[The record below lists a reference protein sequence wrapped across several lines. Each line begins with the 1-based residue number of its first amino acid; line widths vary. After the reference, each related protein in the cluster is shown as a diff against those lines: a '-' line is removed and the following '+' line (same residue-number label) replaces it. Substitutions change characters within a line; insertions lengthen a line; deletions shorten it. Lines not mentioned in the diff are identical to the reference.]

1 MPMQTHPMEPP
12 ASRLSAW
19 DSVASEIES
28 LNVLDPGPL
37 RRRWRALMGGTVPVP
52 AHLSR
57 SLMVRILAYR
67 QQAQVHGDLDRATL
81 RVLAATIG
89 QGDPAPVSSSIAT
102 SLGPRSDLRPGTLLT
117 REYEGVLHRVMAV
130 EHGFAWNGKT
140 YASLSKV
147 AHAITGTRWN
157 GPRFFGLRQNAKG
170 MDGKP
175 EAGQQEHAVSG
186 GADDACRG
194 LGATA

>member
-1 MPMQTHPMEPP
+1 MQTHPMERP

-28 LNVLDPGPL
+28 LNALDPGPL

-67 QQAQVHGDLDRATL
+67 RQAQVHGDLDRATL

-89 QGDPAPVSSSIAT
+89 QGDPASVSSSVAT
-102 SLGPRSDLRPGTLLT
+102 SLGPRSELRPGTFAHT
-117 REYEGVLHRVMAV
+117 R
-130 EHGFAWNGKT
+130 
-140 YASLSKV
+140 
-147 AHAITGTRWN
+147 I
-157 GPRFFGLRQNAKG
+157 
-170 MDGKP
+170 
-175 EAGQQEHAVSG
+175 
-186 GADDACRG
+186 
-194 LGATA
+194 

>member
-1 MPMQTHPMEPP
+1 MPMSMQTHPMERS

-28 LNVLDPGPL
+28 LNALDPGPL
-37 RRRWRALMGGTVPVP
+37 RGRWRALMGAAVPVP

-67 QQAQVHGDLDRATL
+67 RQAQVHGDLDRATL

-89 QGDPAPVSSSIAT
+89 QGDPASVSSSIAT

-117 REYEGVLHRVMAV
+117 REYEGVLHRVMVA

-140 YASLSKV
+140 YASLSKGRPCDHR
-147 AHAITGTRWN
+147 HALERT
-157 GPRFFGLRQNAKG
+157 PVLRSA
-170 MDGKP
+170 P
-175 EAGQQEHAVSG
+175 EREGHGREA
-186 GADDACRG
+186 
-194 LGATA
+194 